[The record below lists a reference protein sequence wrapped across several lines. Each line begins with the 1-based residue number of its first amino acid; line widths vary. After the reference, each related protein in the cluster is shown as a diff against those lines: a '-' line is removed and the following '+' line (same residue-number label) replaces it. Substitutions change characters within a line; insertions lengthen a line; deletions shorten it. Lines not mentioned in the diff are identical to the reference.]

1 MGSAKKWNSS
11 NRKKLSRRSFIGSS
25 IAVLAGAGLPTSAK
39 LMGASRSPEGN
50 EVKIQEFRTL
60 GRTGFK
66 VSDIG
71 FGTGELVDS
80 ALLEA
85 ILDSGVN
92 YLDCAE
98 SYGRGRAERIIG
110 TVLKKRAG
118 DRKKTFVTTK
128 LALRENDTKETI
140 MERVHKCLERLQT
153 GYVDCLMIHA
163 PATVERLKNKAFFAA
178 FNELKSQGKAR
189 FCGVSNHGPQWNE
202 VPETMEKV
210 LLAAADDG
218 RFDAMLLVYN
228 FLQKD
233 QGERV
238 LQACKEKNIG
248 ATLMKTNPVL
258 NFFEM
263 KENAEKLQAEGK
275 EVPEYMQKM
284 LSRLQ
289 ERSDAAEAFKTKY
302 NLTSYDAVRD
312 AAIKFV
318 LSNPNVSC
326 ACPTIKNFEDLE
338 FYVGLSGKRFS
349 SVEKR
354 ALAAYMLLMGKF
366 YCRHAC
372 GECESYCPAQ
382 VPVNTIMRYNHYFTA
397 QRREKSAMQK
407 YALLPRAKADTCVNC
422 SGFCEKACPF
432 GVPIQGL
439 LVLAHDTLTLA

>member
-1 MGSAKKWNSS
+1 MSSTKKRYSS
-11 NRKKLSRRSFIGSS
+11 NQKGLSRRHFIGSS
-25 IAVLAGAGLPTSAK
+25 IAALAGAGLQAPAK
-39 LMGASRSPEGN
+39 LMGASPSQEGN
-50 EVKIQEFRTL
+50 KVKIQEFRTL

-66 VSDIG
+66 VADIG
-71 FGTGELVDS
+71 FGTGELADS

-118 DRKKTFVTTK
+118 DRKKIFVTTK
-128 LALRENDTKETI
+128 LGLRKNDTKQTI
-140 MERVHKCLERLQT
+140 IDRAHKCLERLQT
-153 GYVDCLMIHA
+153 EYIDCLMTHA
-163 PATVERLKNKAFFAA
+163 PATVERLKNEAFFAA
-178 FNELKSQGKAR
+178 IQVLKSQGKVR

-202 VPETMEKV
+202 VPETMEEV

-233 QGERV
+233 QGEKV
-238 LQACKEKNIG
+238 LKACKEKNVG

-258 NFFEM
+258 NYFEM

-275 EVPEYMQKM
+275 DVPEYLQKM

-289 ERSDAAEAFKTKY
+289 QRSEAAEVFKTKY
-302 NLTSYDAVRD
+302 NLTSYDAIRD

-326 ACPTIKNFEDLE
+326 ACPTIKNFDDLE

-354 ALAAYMLLMGKF
+354 ALAAYKMLMGEF

-372 GECESYCPAQ
+372 GECESSCPAGI
-382 VPVNTIMRYNHYFTA
+382 PVNTIMRYNHYFTA

-407 YALLPRAKADTCVNC
+407 YALLPATKADACASC
-422 SGFCEKACPF
+422 SGYCENACPF

-439 LVLAHDTLTLA
+439 LIMAHNTLTLA

>member
-1 MGSAKKWNSS
+1 MSQTKKRFSTQNK
-11 NRKKLSRRSFIGSS
+11 NMSRRGFIGGSM
-25 IAVLAGAGLPTSAK
+25 ALLAGAGLQTPAQ
-39 LMGASRSPEGN
+39 LMGAPHSSEAN
-50 EVKIQEFRTL
+50 EIKIQKFRTL

-71 FGTGELVDS
+71 FGTGELADS

-118 DRKKTFVTTK
+118 ERKKIFVTTK
-128 LALRENDTKETI
+128 LGLRKNDTKQTI
-140 MERVHKCLERLQT
+140 MDRAHKCLERLQT
-153 GYVDCLMIHA
+153 EYIDCLMTHA
-163 PATVERLKNKAFFAA
+163 PATVERLKNVAFFAA
-178 FNELKSQGKAR
+178 IDELKSQGKVR
-189 FCGVSNHGPQWNE
+189 FCGVSNHGPQWND

-210 LLAAADDG
+210 LVAAAHDG
-218 RFDAMLLVYN
+218 RFDVMLFVYN

-233 QGERV
+233 QGEKV
-238 LQACKEKNIG
+238 LQACREKNVG

-258 NFFEM
+258 NYFEM
-263 KENAEKLQAEGK
+263 KENAEKLETEGK
-275 EVPEYMQKM
+275 KVPEYLTKM
-284 LSRLQ
+284 LKRLKA
-289 ERSDAAEAFKTKY
+289 RSDAAEAFKTKY
-302 NLTSYDAVRD
+302 HLTSYDAVRD
-312 AAIKFV
+312 AAIRFV

-326 ACPTIKNFEDLE
+326 ACPTIKNFDDLE

-354 ALAAYMLLMGKF
+354 ALQAYKMLMEPF

-372 GECESYCPAQ
+372 GECEASCPAQ
-382 VPVNTIMRYNHYFTA
+382 VPVNTIMRYHHYFAA

-407 YALLPRAKADTCVNC
+407 YALLPTAKADACTRC
-422 SGFCEKACPF
+422 SGYCEQACPF

-439 LVLAHDTLTLA
+439 LAIAHEALTLV